1 MLFRAVII
9 SIIDIIF
16 MLCFMLFL
24 KQKNNDASLVKNQ
37 IESCVGDICCWITND
52 LKLNKH
58 KSEVL
63 DSHVSFDHHSFMCKT

>member
-9 SIIDIIF
+9 SMIDIIF
-16 MLCFMLFL
+16 MLSFMLFL
-24 KQKNNDASLVKNQ
+24 KQWCIFGQKPDW
-37 IESCVGDICCWITND
+37 SCVGDICCWITND
-52 LKLNKH
+52 LKLNEH

>member
-1 MLFRAVII
+1 MLFGAVII

-16 MLCFMLFL
+16 MLSFIIFF
-24 KQKNNDASLVKNQ
+24 KTNDASLVKSQ

-52 LKLNKH
+52 LKLNEH